1 MLFNTVNNYRYTA
14 DSFAY
19 TVVNNPD
26 GTTSNLYSTNPVVIR
41 FALSTSFIGD
51 IIILTDARLQKAALL
66 RNIRDR
72 QGTLVF
78 EGGVWEISQIQPLVN
93 AVGLTEGFKY
103 KAKLIAGT
111 ENV

>member
-14 DSFAY
+14 ESYGY

-26 GTTSNLYSTNPVVIR
+26 GTTSNLYSTNFVIIR

-51 IIILTDARLQKAALL
+51 IVILTKTRLQKSALL

-78 EGGVWEISQIQPLVN
+78 ENGVWEISQIQPLVN
-93 AVGLTEGFKY
+93 AAGLTEGYKY
-103 KAKLIAGT
+103 KAKIIAGT
-111 ENV
+111 D